1 MKYLWVDVSITVSQ
15 GMADDLS
22 GVVNISRSNIRT
34 IYNPI
39 ITPEISMLA
48 MEKVN

>member
-1 MKYLWVDVSITVSQ
+1 MKYLWADDIITVSQ
-15 GMADDLS
+15 GTADDLS
-22 GVVNISRSNIRT
+22 SVVKISRSNIRT